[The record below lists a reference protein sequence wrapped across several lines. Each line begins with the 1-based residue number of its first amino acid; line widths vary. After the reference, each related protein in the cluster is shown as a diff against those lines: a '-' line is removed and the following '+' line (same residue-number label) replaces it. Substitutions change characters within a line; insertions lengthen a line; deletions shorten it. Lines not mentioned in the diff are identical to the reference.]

1 MVEFVK
7 RVALSYQ
14 EGKQE
19 VRRLRYIT
27 DECKSKETHEIR

>member
-7 RVALSYQ
+7 HVRLSYQ

-19 VRRLRYIT
+19 VRWLRYIR
-27 DECKSKETHEIR
+27 DDCKSKENHDIR